1 MSFVVEGLTVRYAGA
16 VRPALLDASLKFEPG
31 VHTAVLGPNGAGKS
45 TLLRVLLGLIRPD
58 SGEVRFEG
66 RPTSEWTR
74 REMARRTAL
83 VSAGE
88 EFAFPITVRQL
99 VAMGRTPHLGSW
111 RAERPVDREVV
122 RQALHEVDLLELEGR
137 PVSTLSAGE
146 LQRARLAR
154 ALAQESDHLLLDEPT
169 AHLDLGHELATFERI
184 EQLTQEK
191 QLTTITVTHN
201 LNLASRF
208 SDRVV
213 LLSGGRVTAAG
224 RPREVLVAERIEEA
238 FGCPVE
244 VRDLAE
250 LGVLAVPRSEKPTV

>member
-122 RQALHEVDLLELEGR
+122 RQALHEVDLLELAGR

>member
-1 MSFVVEGLTVRYAGA
+1 MSFVVNGVTVRYAGA
-16 VRPALLDASLKFEPG
+16 SSPALIDASLEFAPG
-31 VHTAVLGPNGAGKS
+31 VHTAILGPNGAGKS

-58 SGEVRFEG
+58 AGEVRFEG
-66 RPTSEWTR
+66 RLTSAWTR

-88 EFAFPITVRQL
+88 EFAFPVTVREL

-111 RAERPVDREVV
+111 RAERPLDREVV
-122 RQALHEVDLLELEGR
+122 RQALHDVDLLDLAHR
-137 PVSTLSAGE
+137 SVSTLSAGE

-184 EQLTQEK
+184 EQLTQGK

-213 LLSGGRVTAAG
+213 LLSSGRVTAAG
-224 RPREVLVAERIEEA
+224 EPRQVLVAERIEEA

-250 LGVLAVPRSEKPTV
+250 LGVLAVPTAKKTSE

>member
-1 MSFVVEGLTVRYAGA
+1 MSFVVSGVTVQYAGA
-16 VRPALLDASLKFEPG
+16 ASPALIDASLGFEPG
-31 VHTAVLGPNGAGKS
+31 VHTAILGPNGAGKS

-58 SGEVRFEG
+58 AGEVRFEG

-88 EFAFPITVRQL
+88 EFAFPVTVREL

-111 RAERPVDREVV
+111 RAERPLDREVV
-122 RQALHEVDLLELEGR
+122 RQALHDVDLLDLAR
-137 PVSTLSAGE
+137 RSVSTLSAGE

-213 LLSGGRVTAAG
+213 LLSSGRVTAAG
-224 RPREVLVAERIEEA
+224 EPREVLVAERIEEA

-250 LGVLAVPRSEKPTV
+250 LGVLAVPTVKKPSE

>member
-88 EFAFPITVRQL
+88 EFAFPISVQQL

-250 LGVLAVPRSEKPTV
+250 LGVLAVPRSEKRTV

>member
-16 VRPALLDASLKFEPG
+16 VRPALLDASLEFEPG

-45 TLLRVLLGLIRPD
+45 TLLRVLIGLIRPD

-122 RQALHEVDLLELEGR
+122 RQALHEVDLLKLEGR

-224 RPREVLVAERIEEA
+224 KPREVLVAERIEEA

-250 LGVLAVPRSEKPTV
+250 LGVLAVPRSGNRPV

>member
-1 MSFVVEGLTVRYAGA
+1 MSFVMNGVTVQYAGA
-16 VRPALLDASLKFEPG
+16 AGPALLDASLVFEPG

-45 TLLRVLLGLIRPD
+45 TLLRVLLGLIRPAA
-58 SGEVRFEG
+58 GEVRFEG

-88 EFAFPITVRQL
+88 EFAFPLSVREL
-99 VAMGRTPHLGSW
+99 VTMGRTPHLGSW

-122 RQALHEVDLLELEGR
+122 RQALHDVDLLRLAGR
-137 PVSTLSAGE
+137 SVSTLSAGE

-184 EQLTQEK
+184 EQLTKEK
-191 QLTTITVTHN
+191 HLTTITVTHN

-213 LLSGGRVTAAG
+213 LLSGGRVTAVG
-224 RPREVLVAERIEEA
+224 EPRDVLVSERIAEA

-250 LGVLAVPRSEKPTV
+250 LGILAVPTSGQPET

>member
-122 RQALHEVDLLELEGR
+122 RQALHEVDLLELAGR

-224 RPREVLVAERIEEA
+224 KPREVLVAERIEEA

-250 LGVLAVPRSEKPTV
+250 LGVLAVPRSEKRTV

>member
-1 MSFVVEGLTVRYAGA
+1 MSFVVEGVTVRYSGA
-16 VRPALLDASLKFEPG
+16 VRPALCDASLRFEPG

-58 SGEVRFEG
+58 AGEVRFAG
-66 RPTSEWTR
+66 RPTSDWTR

-88 EFAFPITVRQL
+88 EFAFPLTVREL

-111 RAERPVDREVV
+111 RGERPRDREVV
-122 RQALHEVDLLELEGR
+122 RQALRDVDLLELAGR

-154 ALAQESDHLLLDEPT
+154 ALSQESDHLLLDEPT
-169 AHLDLGHELATFERI
+169 AHLDLGHELATFRRI
-184 EQLTQEK
+184 RHLTQQK
-191 QLTTITVTHN
+191 RLTTITVTHN

-208 SDRVV
+208 ADRVV
-213 LLSGGRVTAAG
+213 LLAGGRVTATG
-224 RPREVLVAERIEEA
+224 PPHEVLVAERIEEA

-244 VRDLAE
+244 VRDLGE
-250 LGVLAVPRSEKPTV
+250 LGVLAVPTSEEGTS

>member
-1 MSFVVEGLTVRYAGA
+1 MSFVVSGVTVQYAGA
-16 VRPALLDASLKFEPG
+16 ASPALIDASLGFEPG
-31 VHTAVLGPNGAGKS
+31 VHTAILGPNGAGKS

-58 SGEVRFEG
+58 AGEVRFEG

-88 EFAFPITVRQL
+88 EFAFPVTVREL

-111 RAERPVDREVV
+111 RAERPLDREVV
-122 RQALHEVDLLELEGR
+122 RQALHDVDLLDLAR
-137 PVSTLSAGE
+137 RSVSTLSAGE

-213 LLSGGRVTAAG
+213 LLSNGRVTAAG
-224 RPREVLVAERIEEA
+224 EPREVLVAERIEEA

-250 LGVLAVPRSEKPTV
+250 LGVLAVPTVKKPSE

>member
-1 MSFVVEGLTVRYAGA
+1 
-16 VRPALLDASLKFEPG
+16 
-31 VHTAVLGPNGAGKS
+31 
-45 TLLRVLLGLIRPD
+45 
-58 SGEVRFEG
+58 
-66 RPTSEWTR
+66 
-74 REMARRTAL
+74 
-83 VSAGE
+83 
-88 EFAFPITVRQL
+88 
-99 VAMGRTPHLGSW
+99 
-111 RAERPVDREVV
+111 VDREVV
-122 RQALHEVDLLELEGR
+122 RQALHDLDLLGLAGR
-137 PVSTLSAGE
+137 SVSTLSAGE

-184 EQLTQEK
+184 VQLTKEK

-213 LLSGGRVTAAG
+213 LLSGGRVTAVG
-224 RPREVLVAERIEEA
+224 EPREVLVSERIAEA

-250 LGVLAVPRSEKPTV
+250 LGILAVPTSGQPET

>member
-1 MSFVVEGLTVRYAGA
+1 MSLEVEGLTVRYAGA
-16 VRPALLDASLKFEPG
+16 VTPALLDASLKFEPG

-74 REMARRTAL
+74 RELARRTAL

-250 LGVLAVPRSEKPTV
+250 LGVLAVPRSEKRTV

>member
-1 MSFVVEGLTVRYAGA
+1 MSFVMNGVTVQYADA
-16 VRPALLDASLKFEPG
+16 TVPALLDASLTFEPG
-31 VHTAVLGPNGAGKS
+31 VHTAVLGPNGACKS
-45 TLLRVLLGLIRPD
+45 TLLRVLVGLIRPAA
-58 SGEVRFEG
+58 GQVQFEG

-88 EFAFPITVRQL
+88 DFAFPLTVQEL
-99 VAMGRTPHLGSW
+99 VAMGRTPHLGPW

-122 RQALHEVDLLELEGR
+122 RQALHDVDLLGLAER
-137 PVSTLSAGE
+137 SVSTLSAGE

-169 AHLDLGHELATFERI
+169 AHLDLGHELSTFERV
-184 EQLTQEK
+184 EQLTQK
-191 QLTTITVTHN
+191 NDLTTITVTHN

-213 LLSGGRVTAAG
+213 LLSGGRVTAVG
-224 RPREVLVAERIEEA
+224 EPREVLVAERITEA

-250 LGVLAVPRSEKPTV
+250 LGLLAVPTSNRPET